1 MICPLRRLGK
11 KLTNTLKD
19 RTMDGQRRNAEN
31 RSVYLDQPRGVAR
44 ARFGDDNSTRNGKI
58 AIKPGVPYA
67 TPVGLNADL
76 EIVTGGTLRNGSD
89 LRMRLMRLLP
99 DSQTREDVLGG

>member
-1 MICPLRRLGK
+1 
-11 KLTNTLKD
+11 
-19 RTMDGQRRNAEN
+19 MDGQCRDAEN

-44 ARFGDDNSTRNGKI
+44 ARAPFGDDNSTRNGKI
-58 AIKPGVPYA
+58 AVKPGVPYT

-89 LRMRLMRLLP
+89 LRMRLM
-99 DSQTREDVLGG
+99 